1 MTVVLLHGLGADR
14 RQPLTLLE
22 PMVHEVLGDDELV
35 IAPDVRAHGG
45 FLEIGHADDFAIDRL
60 AAEVAAAVR
69 RDLAEAAVE
78 RAAGDADGRGGGGAG
93 GPDLDAPLTIMGISM
108 GAAIALRI
116 ALDGLLPVERAV
128 FIRPSFDDRPV
139 PENLRA
145 FPVIGQ
151 VLADAGASGA
161 AEFQEREVYQR
172 VAEISP
178 LGARGLLAQF
188 TAPDA
193 ARRAMRLV
201 EIPRN
206 RAFRDDAELAELE
219 HRGIRSL
226 VVGALRD
233 PVHPLPTA
241 ERWAAGVAG
250 PLLVLPARDDGPAA
264 QGHVLTEQ
272 VGRWLRDF

>member
-45 FLEIGHADDFAIDRL
+45 FLEVGHADDFAIGRL

-69 RDLAEAAVE
+69 RDLAEAVAE
-78 RAAGDADGRGGGGAG
+78 RAAVGGGGVEAG
-93 GPDLDAPLTIMGISM
+93 GVDLDGPLTVMGISM

-178 LGARGLLAQF
+178 AGARGLLAQF

-219 HRGIRSL
+219 QRGIRSL

-264 QGHVLTEQ
+264 QSHVLTEQ

>member
-22 PMVHEVLGDDELV
+22 PMVHEILGADEVV

-45 FLEIGHADDFAIDRL
+45 FLEVGGASDFAIDRL
-60 AAEVAAAVR
+60 AAEVAEAVR
-69 RDLAEAAVE
+69 TSC
-78 RAAGDADGRGGGGAG
+78 AAGSVTAASGSDGGIRVD
-93 GPDLDAPLTIMGISM
+93 PDEPITIMGISM

-128 FIRPSFDDRPV
+128 FIRPSFDDHPV
-139 PENLRA
+139 PENLRP

-151 VLADAGASGA
+151 VLADAGVSGA
-161 AEFQEREVYQR
+161 AEFQEREVYQK
-172 VAEISP
+172 VAEVSP
-178 LGARGLLAQF
+178 FGARALLAQF

-206 RAFRDDAELAELE
+206 RAFRDDAELAEFE
-219 HRGIRSL
+219 SRGIRSL
-226 VVGALRD
+226 VVAALRD
-233 PVHPLPTA
+233 PVHPLSIA
-241 ERWAAGVAG
+241 ERWAAGLAG
-250 PLLVLPARDDGPAA
+250 PMLVLPARDDGPAA
-264 QGHVLTEQ
+264 QAHVLTEQ

>member
-1 MTVVLLHGLGADR
+1 MTTVLLHGLGADR

-22 PMVHEVLGDDELV
+22 STVRELSTDGELL

-45 FLEIGHADDFAIDRL
+45 FLEVGTSADFAIDRL

-69 RDLAEAAVE
+69 RSIDEAGADAEAPV
-78 RAAGDADGRGGGGAG
+78 
-93 GPDLDAPLTIMGISM
+93 TIMGISM

-116 ALDGLLPVERAV
+116 ALDEHLPVERAV
-128 FIRPSFDDRPV
+128 FIRPSFDDRPL
-139 PENLRA
+139 PDNLRA

-151 VLADAGASGA
+151 VLTDAGSSGA

-172 VAEISP
+172 VAEVSP

-219 HRGIRSL
+219 TRGVRSL

-233 PVHPLPTA
+233 PVHPMPTA
-241 ERWAAGVAG
+241 ERWAAGLGA
-250 PLLVLPARDDGPAA
+250 PMLVLPARDDGPAA
-264 QGHVLTEQ
+264 QAHVLTQ
-272 VGRWLRDF
+272 QLANWMVNF